1 MLNVSG
7 TMMVTKHSTL
17 CTAKDSVLAQQF
29 DDSKWTDQGC
39 KGPCV
44 KEWTPDQVCNWAKS
58 IEGLQKNVAII
69 FYENEITGRELLALS
84 RDELKMMGI
93 ERSGTLGLLMKEI
106 DKLEKS
112 SRDFVTLIEH
122 SPYCSGKILDY
133 LRLKQLHSLGF
144 LAKEPPLPKVCDSQK
159 NRFKKVVK
167 YYFPG
172 DASKVILG

>member
-1 MLNVSG
+1 
-7 TMMVTKHSTL
+7 MMVTKHSTL

-69 FYENEITGRELLALS
+69 FYENEITGRELLALT
-84 RDELKMMGI
+84 RDDLKMMGMK
-93 ERSGTLGLLMKEI
+93 RVGYVALLLKEI
-106 DKLEKS
+106 EKLEKA
-112 SRDFVTLIEH
+112 SRDIVTLIEH
-122 SPYCSGKILDY
+122 SPYCFGKMLDY
-133 LRLKQLHSLGF
+133 LRSKQLHSQGL
-144 LAKEPPLPKVCDSQK
+144 LEKEPALPKVCDSQK
-159 NRFKKVVK
+159 KRFEKVVK

-172 DASKVILG
+172 DAAKFILG